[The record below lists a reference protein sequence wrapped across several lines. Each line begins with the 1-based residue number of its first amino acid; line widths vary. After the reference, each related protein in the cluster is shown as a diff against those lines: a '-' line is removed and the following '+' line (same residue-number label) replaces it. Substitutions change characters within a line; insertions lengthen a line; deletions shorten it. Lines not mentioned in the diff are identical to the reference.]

1 MTMPGTDPLTRQ
13 WLSLPVE
20 LRAKLRLGFTGKGHL
35 LDIAGW
41 CLRSNDPGLFPVA
54 AHALETVV
62 RENPLDGAMACE
74 LLALE
79 PTRALLDPATVNRLQ
94 LLADHWHPPADLDGY
109 RRLQAERDFT
119 ALKAF
124 TRTAAVDQP
133 GNLFWVEQGIVA
145 GCMEGDYYFVAE
157 LLKISTFRGVEDVF
171 KQALKRVGDVFTP
184 GNRVDAEALRG
195 QVVRRPWDAGAV
207 LRAFDALNGLA
218 DRREPLPGS
227 VAVCLY
233 SWNKATELAETL
245 ESLAASDLAGV
256 ALFVLDNGSTD
267 RTPAVLREW
276 VPRFESLLGAGRF
289 TTISLPVNI
298 GAAAARNWL
307 LHQEDVRAHEFVCYL
322 DDDVDL
328 PPDWLSRLGAAVATY
343 PKAGVWGCKVVDHF
357 NPLLIQGAD
366 SHLLADPAA
375 TMDLAKAAP
384 HPFRLSDLH
393 IRTLDSGGFDFMR
406 PCASVMGCCHLFR
419 TRTLVESGDFA
430 IQLSPSQY
438 DDMEHDLRLC
448 EAGTFPVY
456 QGHLTVRH
464 KKRTGAASRTNMQEE
479 GNALGNK
486 YKMQTMHDPAAINGA
501 AEAGRRLLDEDILRK
516 LAWLERA

>member
-1 MTMPGTDPLTRQ
+1 MTIPSTDSPARQ
-13 WLSLPVE
+13 WLSLPEE

-35 LDIAGW
+35 LDMAGW
-41 CLRSNDPGLFPVA
+41 CLRSGDLELFPVA
-54 AHALETVV
+54 AHALETAI

-79 PTRALLDPATVNRLQ
+79 QARGLLEPVVTQHLQ
-94 LLADHWHPPADLDGY
+94 LLADRWHPPVDLDEY
-109 RRLQAERDFT
+109 RRLQAERDFKS
-119 ALKAF
+119 LKTF
-124 TRTAAVDQP
+124 TRAAAADQP
-133 GNLFWVEQGIVA
+133 GNLFWTEQGVVV
-145 GCMEGDYYFVAE
+145 GCMDGDEEFVAE
-157 LLKISTFRGVEDVF
+157 LIESGSFSGAEVVIER
-171 KQALKRVGDVFTP
+171 ALKRVSNLFAPEKG
-184 GNRVDAEALRG
+184 VDAEALRD
-195 QVVRRPWDAGAV
+195 QAMRRPWDAGTI
-207 LRAFDALNGLA
+207 LRAFDALNGVA
-218 DRREPLPGS
+218 DRREPVPGS

-233 SWNKATELAETL
+233 SWNKAGELAETL
-245 ESLAASDLAGV
+245 ISLADSDLAG
-256 ALFVLDNGSTD
+256 ASLFVLDNGSTD
-267 RTPAVLREW
+267 GTAGVLREW
-276 VPRFESLLGAGRF
+276 ASRFESLLGANRF
-289 TTISLPVNI
+289 TVISLPVNI

-307 LHQEDVRAHEFVCYL
+307 LHREDVHAHEFVCYL
-322 DDDVDL
+322 DDDVEL
-328 PPDWLSRLGAAVATY
+328 PADWLARLGAAVAEY
-343 PKAGVWGCKVVDHF
+343 PEAGVWGCKVVDHF

-375 TMDLAKAAP
+375 TMDLARAAP

-393 IRTLDSGGFDFMR
+393 IRTLDGGGFDFMR

-419 TRTLVESGDFA
+419 TRTLVESGGFA

-448 EAGTFPVY
+448 EVGTFPVY
-456 QGHLTVRH
+456 QGHLAVRH
-464 KKRTGAASRTNMQEE
+464 KKRTGAASRTSMQEQ